1 MRSTYFIIS
10 QGVFVPGDDTSDES
24 ESENEEDGFFTL
36 TDIKKY
42 PCGEKVF
49 LIYESKLL
57 ELIKYCMRYGNML
70 TSYRE
75 LKNTGSQLS
84 LLLTCNQGISDFIEC
99 FTLFDVFKGT
109 YATRMKYV
117 KTWKYVNI

>member
-1 MRSTYFIIS
+1 MR
-10 QGVFVPGDDTSDES
+10 
-24 ESENEEDGFFTL
+24 
-36 TDIKKY
+36 
-42 PCGEKVF
+42 C
-49 LIYESKLL
+49 
-57 ELIKYCMRYGNML
+57 GNML

-75 LKNTGSQLS
+75 LQNTGSQLS
-84 LLLTCNQGISDFIEC
+84 LLLTCNKGISDFIEC